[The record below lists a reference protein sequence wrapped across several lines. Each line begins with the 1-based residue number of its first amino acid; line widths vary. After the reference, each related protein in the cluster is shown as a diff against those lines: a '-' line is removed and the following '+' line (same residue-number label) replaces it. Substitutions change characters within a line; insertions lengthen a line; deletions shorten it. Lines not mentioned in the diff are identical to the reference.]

1 VARKSAAPKAGADT
15 WQVTDAQGVA
25 LKATPYGPGLAL
37 SWAQSHV
44 SRNGTPSV
52 TVELVPAYGPHV
64 QLFHVQRTPS
74 AVETVTLADVD

>member
-1 VARKSAAPKAGADT
+1 MRRRAAPKAGADS
-15 WQVTDAQGVA
+15 WRVVDAKGVA
-25 LKATPYGPGLAL
+25 LRATPYGAGLAL

-64 QLFHVQRTPS
+64 QLFHVQCTPS
-74 AVETVTLADVD
+74 GVETVTLAQVD